1 MAGKVKKNT
10 VDGHMQKK
18 VISEPVW
25 ISDAFEFREL
35 EFYKLVITVTSD
47 DNSQKCILYPLEN
60 AIDEHQLKSQNVR
73 INLRVY

>member
-1 MAGKVKKNT
+1 M
-10 VDGHMQKK
+10 DGHMQKK

-47 DNSQKCILYPLEN
+47 DKSQKIILYP
-60 AIDEHQLKSQNVR
+60 
-73 INLRVY
+73 